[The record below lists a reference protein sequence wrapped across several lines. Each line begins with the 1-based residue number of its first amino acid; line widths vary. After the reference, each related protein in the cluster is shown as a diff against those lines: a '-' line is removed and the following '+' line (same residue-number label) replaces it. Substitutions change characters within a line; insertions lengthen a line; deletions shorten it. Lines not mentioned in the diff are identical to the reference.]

1 MTWLA
6 TLIVLLTTLI
16 SANIALAFPAEA
28 DAVIQAAQSEQPCL
42 NDSTYP
48 QAFMRAHSATV
59 IRVAV
64 PPIRI
69 GQGLECIRSAAAD
82 GKLIYLTL
90 DPGNVSPPEAAAFI
104 QKWLPTY
111 ENAGHIWALSVQN
124 EPELGGP
131 GYYAPETPA
140 QYRAIWDATEPVMHH
155 IDPNLIG
162 VFGQTDAGAENF
174 IKNAWTTSPPQ
185 GVGAIVFHGYGSIGM
200 NSMPEFSAWA
210 KTQGKPFWV
219 GEYTN
224 WANPP
229 AEFAR
234 ALSYSPNVQLVNYY
248 EWEPNPNG
256 PGWPYQT
263 FTAPA
268 TATAT
273 PTPVTNVRPS
283 TSTSRVAWI
292 PAPPKPSIV
301 RHPPRRTKSHVAT
314 FRVADMRTHVT
325 FEYRLDRGH
334 WHRSSSRPVLRR
346 LTHKRHIFYVRAL
359 DGHGI
364 SQITNYAWTVAK

>member
-6 TLIVLLTTLI
+6 TLIVLLATLI
-16 SANIALAFPAEA
+16 SANIALAFPAKA
-28 DAVIQAAQSEQPCL
+28 GAVIQAAQFEQPCL

-48 QAFMRAHSATV
+48 QAFMRAHNATV

-69 GQGLECIRSAAAD
+69 GQGLDCIRGAVAD
-82 GKLIYLTL
+82 GKRIYLTL
-90 DPGNVSPPEAAAFI
+90 DPGNVSPSAAAAFI

-111 ENAGHIWALSVQN
+111 ENAGHIWALSIQN

-131 GYYAPETPA
+131 GYYARETPA
-140 QYRAIWDATEPVMHH
+140 QYRAIWDATEPVMHR

-162 VFGQTDAGAENF
+162 VFGQGYAGSEDF
-174 IKNAWTTSPPQ
+174 IKSAWTAAAPR
-185 GVGAIVFHGYGSIGM
+185 GVGVIAYHAYGSDGM

-210 KTQGKPFWV
+210 QSLGKPFWI

-229 AEFAR
+229 VEFAR

-248 EWEPNPNG
+248 EWPDVSSV
-256 PGWPYQT
+256 PYR
-263 FTAPA
+263 FTAPTAA
-268 TATAT
+268 TAM
-273 PTPVTNVRPS
+273 PTPVTNARPS
-283 TSTSRVAWI
+283 TSTSRAAWI
-292 PAPPKPSIV
+292 PAPPKPSIIK
-301 RHPPRRTKSHVAT
+301 HPPRRTRSHTAAFKIT
-314 FRVADMRTHVT
+314 DIRAHVT
-325 FEYRLDRGH
+325 FEYRLDRGG
-334 WHRSSSRPVLRR
+334 WHRCSSHPVLRQ
-346 LTHKRHIFYVRAL
+346 LTHKRHVFYVRAR

-364 SQITNYAWTVAK
+364 SQVTNYAWTVAK